1 MSLHQKIANID
12 CCPTTAV
19 GQQSVYD
26 GTGKFPLLPPIVN
39 GSVSDLG
46 DRFRAPVEVTYN
58 YADVDLSIFSRGIS
72 GRGID
77 QWSPLLPPLVAGVGL
92 GEGNTALVEMPKLG
106 EWAGL
111 TGQVFIKDESRNP
124 TWSHKDRLNR
134 CTISAARLSGAPGV
148 VVASSGNH
156 GASAAAYS
164 ARIGLP
170 CIVLA
175 SSSAPAAMQT
185 FVSAYGAAVVAVP
198 AAKRWPLLREVVT
211 RLGFHPVSNM
221 TEESHTGHAFGTEG
235 YKTIAY
241 ELFIELNRVV
251 PSVVLIPTGYGEVA
265 YGVWKG
271 FVELKLLGLTTDLPR
286 IVVCETSAYGAH
298 KKAID
303 EGAPATS
310 IKPTGATDALSIAVE
325 IGGHR
330 AVAATLRSGGQA
342 VLVTDAEMIEA
353 QAVLA
358 REGLWAELSAASSVA
373 ALRKLSRDA
382 GERRPIVCI
391 ATSSGFK
398 DVGVGSRPL
407 PACDGTWDELA
418 SAAKSQGLPG
428 L

>member
-1 MSLHQKIANID
+1 MLVQKIANID
-12 CCPTTAV
+12 CCPTRAV

-26 GTGKFPLLPPIVN
+26 GTRKFPLLPPIVN
-39 GSVSDLG
+39 GSISDLG
-46 DRFRAPVEVTYN
+46 EGFRAPVEVVYD
-58 YADVDLSIFSRGIS
+58 YAGVDLSIFNGVVS

-77 QWSPLLPPLVAGVGL
+77 QWSPLLPPLVTGKGL
-92 GEGNTALVEMPKLG
+92 GEGNTALVEMPNLSK
-106 EWAGL
+106 WAGIDAD
-111 TGQVFIKDESRNP
+111 VFVKDESRNP

-134 CTISAARLSGAPGV
+134 CAISAARLSGAPGV

-164 ARIGLP
+164 ARMGLP

-175 SSSAPAAMQT
+175 SSTAPAAMQT
-185 FVSAYGAAVVAVP
+185 FVNAYGAVVVAVP
-198 AAKRWPLLREVVT
+198 AEKRWPLLREAVT

-221 TEESHTGHAFGTEG
+221 TEASHTGHAYGTEG
-235 YKTIAY
+235 YKSIAY

-251 PSVVLIPTGYGEVA
+251 PSVVLIPTGYGEIA

-303 EGAPATS
+303 ESAPAAS
-310 IKPTGATDALSIAVE
+310 IKPNGPTNALSIAVE

-330 AVAATLRSGGQA
+330 AVAAALRSGGQA
-342 VLVTDAEMIEA
+342 ILVTDAEMVEA
-353 QAVLA
+353 QTALA
-358 REGLWAELSAASSVA
+358 REGLWAELSAASGVA

-382 GERRPIVCI
+382 GENRPVVCI

-398 DVGVGSRPL
+398 DVGVGSRSL
-407 PACDGTWDELA
+407 PVCDGTWSELA

>member
-1 MSLHQKIANID
+1 MSIHQKIANID
-12 CCPTTAV
+12 CCPTTAM

-26 GTGKFPLLPPIVN
+26 DSSKFPLLPPVVN
-39 GSVSDLG
+39 GSASDRG
-46 DRFRAPVEVTYN
+46 DRFRAPVEVVYN
-58 YADVDLSIFSRGIS
+58 YADVDISIFGQVVS

-77 QWSPLLPPLVAGVGL
+77 QWSSLLPPLVAGMGL
-92 GEGNTALVEMPKLG
+92 GEGNTALVETPRLG
-106 EWAGL
+106 AWANLEGR
-111 TGQVFIKDESRNP
+111 VFVKDESRNP

-134 CTISAARLSGAPGV
+134 CTISAARLSGASGV

-164 ARIGLP
+164 ARLGLP

-175 SSSAPAAMQT
+175 SSTAPPAMQT
-185 FVSAYGAAVVAVP
+185 FVNAYGAAVVAVP
-198 AAKRWPLLREVVT
+198 AAKRWPLLREVVS

-241 ELFIELNRVV
+241 ELFIELDRVV

-265 YGVWKG
+265 YGIWKG
-271 FVELKLLGLTTDLPR
+271 FVELKLLGLTQDLPR

-303 EGAPATS
+303 EGAPAAS
-310 IKPTGATDALSIAVE
+310 IKPSGATDALSIAVE

-330 AVAATLRSGGQA
+330 AVAAALRSGGRA
-342 VLVTDAEMIEA
+342 VLVSDSEMIEA
-353 QAVLA
+353 QAMLA

-373 ALRKLSRDA
+373 ALRKLPRNASDH
-382 GERRPIVCI
+382 RPIVCI

-407 PACDGTWDELA
+407 PACDGTWDQLA
-418 SAAKSQGLPG
+418 AAAKSQGLPG

>member
-1 MSLHQKIANID
+1 MSVHQKIANID

-26 GTGKFPLLPPIVN
+26 GTRKFPLLPPIVN
-39 GSVSDLG
+39 GAISNIG
-46 DRFRAPVEVTYN
+46 DQFRAPVEVVYD
-58 YADVDLSIFSRGIS
+58 YAGVDLSIFDQVAS

-77 QWSPLLPPLVAGVGL
+77 QWSLLLPPLVAGKGL
-92 GEGNTALVEMPKLG
+92 GEGNTALVEMPRLG

-111 TGQVFIKDESRNP
+111 DAEVFVKDESGNP

-134 CTISAARLSGAPGV
+134 CTISAARLSGASGV

-164 ARIGLP
+164 ARLGLP

-175 SSSAPAAMQT
+175 SSTAPAAMQT
-185 FVSAYGAAVVAVP
+185 FVNAYGAVVVAVP
-198 AAKRWPLLREVVT
+198 AAKRWPLLREVVA

-241 ELFIELNRVV
+241 ELFIQLERTV

-271 FVELKLLGLTTDLPR
+271 FVELKRLGLTTDLPR
-286 IVVCETSAYGAH
+286 IVVCEASAYGPH
-298 KKAID
+298 KRAID
-303 EGAPATS
+303 DGVPAAS
-310 IKPTGATDALSIAVE
+310 IKPSGPTNALSIAVE

-330 AVAATLRSGGQA
+330 AVAAALRSGGQA
-342 VLVTDAEMIEA
+342 ILVSDAEMIEA

-373 ALRKLSRDA
+373 ALRRLPREARKQ
-382 GERRPIVCI
+382 RPIVCI

-398 DVGVGSRPL
+398 DVGVGGRPL

>member
-1 MSLHQKIANID
+1 MVIQQKIANTD
-12 CCPTTAV
+12 CYPTAAV
-19 GQQSVYD
+19 GQQSIHD
-26 GTGKFPLLPPIVN
+26 ITRKFPLLPPVVN
-39 GSVSDLG
+39 GSVSSLG
-46 DRFRAPVEVTYN
+46 DEFRAPVEVVYD
-58 YADVDLSIFSRGIS
+58 YAGVDTSIFDQVIS

-77 QWSPLLPPLVAGVGL
+77 QWSMVLPPLVAGKGL
-92 GEGNTALVEMPKLG
+92 GEGNTALVAMPELAK
-106 EWAGL
+106 WAGL
-111 TGQVFIKDESRNP
+111 DAEVFVKDESRNP

-134 CTISAARLSGAPGV
+134 CTISAARLSGASGV

-164 ARIGLP
+164 ARLGLP

-175 SSSAPAAMQT
+175 SSTAPPAMQT
-185 FVSAYGAAVVAVP
+185 FVNAYGAAVVAVP
-198 AAKRWPLLREVVT
+198 AAKRWPLLREVVA

-241 ELFIELNRVV
+241 EIFIELNRVV
-251 PSVVLIPTGYGEVA
+251 PSVVLIPTGYGELA

-303 EGAPATS
+303 EGVPAAS
-310 IKPTGATDALSIAVE
+310 IKPSGSTNALSIAVE

-330 AVAATLRSGGQA
+330 AVAAALRSSGQA
-342 VLVTDAEMIEA
+342 VLVDDAEMVEA
-353 QAVLA
+353 QITLA
-358 REGLWAELSAASSVA
+358 REGLWVELSAASSVA
-373 ALRKLSRDA
+373 ALRRLSRDA

-398 DVGVGSRPL
+398 DVGVGSHPL
-407 PACDGTWDELA
+407 PVCDGTWDELA